1 MALTQDELRKA
12 IKDIL
17 KDADLDSLSAKKVRL
32 QLQEQY
38 DTDLSNKKKE
48 IDQLVMELIEESQD
62 SPENEDEAS
71 SEEEELEDEPPKKKP
86 KPTKKVTITKPKP
99 QPKKT
104 PEKVVAATTNMSD
117 SSDGDED
124 DEAMAQKLQE
134 ELNSGGRRTRSRNTK
149 KKERKTPVKREKKG
163 TSTYSRPCLLSQEL
177 ADVMGADK
185 LARNEVVK
193 KMWQIIKERNLQ
205 DPSNR
210 QFMICDEQLLPIFGK
225 KKVKTFGMMKYLKN
239 HIKDAKDVTS

>member
-1 MALTQDELRKA
+1 MALTQDQLRKA

-38 DTDLSNKKKE
+38 DTDLSDKRKV

-62 SPENEDEAS
+62 SQENEDDPS

-86 KPTKKVTITKPKP
+86 KPTKKATITKPKP
-99 QPKKT
+99 PPKKT
-104 PEKVVAATTNMSD
+104 PEKVVTTNMSD
-117 SSDGDED
+117 SSDGGED

-163 TSTYSRPCLLSQEL
+163 TSAYSRPCLLSQEL

-205 DPSNR
+205 W
-210 QFMICDEQLLPIFGK
+210 DEQLLPIFGK

>member
-1 MALTQDELRKA
+1 MSKT
-12 IKDIL
+12 
-17 KDADLDSLSAKKVRL
+17 
-32 QLQEQY
+32 
-38 DTDLSNKKKE
+38 
-48 IDQLVMELIEESQD
+48 
-62 SPENEDEAS
+62 SPEVTPDTQLREPAAPVVEDHYLKIEVS
-71 SEEEELEDEPPKKKP
+71 KEYQIQTLTHKHEKP
-86 KPTKKVTITKPKP
+86 KPTKKATITKPKP
-99 QPKKT
+99 PPKKT
-104 PEKVVAATTNMSD
+104 PEKVVTTNMSD
-117 SSDGDED
+117 SSDGGED

-163 TSTYSRPCLLSQEL
+163 TSAYSRPCLLSQEL

-205 DPSNR
+205 VRSQNR
-210 QFMICDEQLLPIFGK
+210 QFMLCDEQLLPIFGK